1 MPVSTVTVLG
11 MRCPECG
18 RMEFHK
24 ISRFAVAKD
33 STYRVFCSCGAFKM
47 SLQAKKHAR
56 YSVTVSCVFCGSSH
70 TRDFSGS
77 HLWSGSVIELFCTDT
92 GLDLAHIGSAER
104 VRRAAS
110 ERVEGLDDL
119 ISEFGGDGYFH
130 NSTVMNEVLRCLH
143 GIADRGMLYCQC
155 GDHQIGVEIF
165 PDRLELHCKN
175 CGSINIIYAETDEDL
190 NVIRQVDEIEL
201 ARNGFEYL
209 DSLAS
214 TGKMKKSRTKHH
226 NKT

>member
-1 MPVSTVTVLG
+1 MPVSTVTVLA

-24 ISRFAVAKD
+24 ISRFAVVRDNAYK
-33 STYRVFCSCGAFKM
+33 VFCACGALKM
-47 SLQAKKHAR
+47 VIHAR
-56 YSVTVSCVFCGSSH
+56 SYAKYNVTISCVFCGGSH
-70 TRDFSGS
+70 TRAFSGK
-77 HLWSGSVIELFCTDT
+77 HLWSGRVIELLCADT
-92 GLDLAHIGSAER
+92 GLGLAHIGQADL
-104 VRRAAS
+104 VRRAAA
-110 ERVEGLDDL
+110 EKVDGLDDL
-119 ISEFGGDGYFH
+119 INEFGGDGYFH
-130 NSTVMNEVLRCLH
+130 NSTVMNDVLKCLH
-143 GIADRGMLYCQC
+143 GIAEKGMLYCQC

-175 CGSINIIYAETDEDL
+175 CGGVNIIYAETEEDL

-201 ARNGFEYL
+201 AKNGFEYL

-214 TGKMKKSRTKHH
+214 TGKIKKSRPKHH